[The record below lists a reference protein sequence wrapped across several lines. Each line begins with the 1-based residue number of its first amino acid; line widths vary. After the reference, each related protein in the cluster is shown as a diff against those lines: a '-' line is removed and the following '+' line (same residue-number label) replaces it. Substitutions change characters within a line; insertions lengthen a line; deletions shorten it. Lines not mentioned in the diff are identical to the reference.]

1 MLLCNSCSHLRAMLR
16 CAPMIN
22 LEVSRNPGENAL
34 GVLRRFSR
42 KVQSSGVIPRVRSL
56 RFNSRTQSHYKVKM
70 KTLKTIARR
79 AEMAEL
85 IKLGKAPVKPV
96 RGGK

>member
-1 MLLCNSCSHLRAMLR
+1 
-16 CAPMIN
+16 MIN

>member
-1 MLLCNSCSHLRAMLR
+1 
-16 CAPMIN
+16 MIN

-70 KTLKTIARR
+70 KTLKTLARR